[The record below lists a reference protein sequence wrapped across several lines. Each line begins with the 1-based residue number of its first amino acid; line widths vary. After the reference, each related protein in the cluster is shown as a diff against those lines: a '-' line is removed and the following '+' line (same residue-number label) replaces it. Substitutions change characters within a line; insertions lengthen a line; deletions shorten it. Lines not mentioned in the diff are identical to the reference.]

1 MKTAIFYTALLFTAS
16 LQAQDQF
23 RSDTILIR
31 EVLISAKEN
40 GRPSAGFRAL
50 VLDSAILSEYNHRT
64 IADLLSERTSLFVK
78 SYGSGGI
85 ATPSFRGT
93 GPGHTRIVWNEINI
107 NNPMLGQFDLSLVPA
122 GLADEVEVSYGGGSM
137 DISGGGFGGIINL
150 ETKPDWKKEDVLFI
164 NPGLGSFGRFSGLVK
179 VKTGN
184 QGFQSVTRGFLSN
197 AENNFPFVN
206 SLTGTEPVIE
216 RRKNSQVSQRG
227 FIQELYFKGSE
238 GIFSTRFW
246 YQETSRNLPVPL
258 TMFSANP
265 GEKQNDRSVRSL
277 VSYESLNKKANFN
290 IAGAFISDK
299 LNYTNRL
306 VSIDSRNYAHS
317 FIFKTAIM
325 TEIGPTTS
333 LKISLDNELNFINSN
348 NYTGKRD
355 RNTASLGIS
364 SETSLAQWLVTRWLI
379 RETLHDTEFL
389 VPDFSAGAEIKPF
402 SEKDYFL
409 RANFSKNS
417 KVPTLNDMYWSP
429 GGNPEL
435 KNENGY
441 TAEIGLE
448 AAVPVSSSINI
459 NGSVTAFRNFITDM
473 IQWLPGDNSYWV
485 ADNVGKILTSGIESQ
500 ISFVY
505 SQSRFKALLN
515 VLYSYT
521 KASPERSGEGYEYP
535 GDRQLIYIPENQFSS
550 TVRINWRSLYTSFI
564 TNCISRRYLT
574 ADNSSYLP
582 GYAVSD
588 FSFGGRINSK
598 KTTYELS
605 IIVDNMFNVSYQ
617 NIAWYPMPGRSY
629 LLSVIFQIKS

>member
-1 MKTAIFYTALLFTAS
+1 LRTAIFYTALLFTAS
-16 LQAQDQF
+16 LQAQDMF
-23 RSDTILIR
+23 RNDTIVIR

-40 GRPSAGFRAL
+40 GHLSAGFRSIR
-50 VLDSAILSEYNHRT
+50 LDSAVLSEYTHRT
-64 IADLLSERTSLFVK
+64 IADLLSKRTSLFVK

-122 GLADEVEVSYGGGSM
+122 GFADAVEVSYGGGSM

-164 NPGLGSFGRFSGLVK
+164 NPGLGSFGRYSGLVK

-184 QGFQSVTRGFLSN
+184 SGFQSITRGFLNS

-206 SLTGTEPVIE
+206 NLAGTEPVIE

-258 TMFSANP
+258 SMLSANP
-265 GEKQNDRSVRSL
+265 GEKQNDLSVRSL

-290 IAGAFISDK
+290 ITGAFISDK
-299 LNYTNRL
+299 LNYTNKL
-306 VSIDSRNYAHS
+306 VSIDSRNSARS
-317 FIFKTAIM
+317 FIVKTGM
-325 TEIGPTTS
+325 LTEIGPTTR

-348 NYTGKRD
+348 NYTGKRN
-355 RNTASLGIS
+355 RNTASLAIS
-364 SETSLAQWLVTRWLI
+364 SETRLTRWLVTRLLI
-379 RETLHDTEFL
+379 RETLHDKEFL
-389 VPDFSAGAEIKPF
+389 VPDFSAGTEIKPF

-429 GGNPEL
+429 GGNQEL

-441 TAEIGLE
+441 TAEIGWE
-448 AAVPVSSSINI
+448 IAVPVSSSVNV
-459 NGSVTAFRNFITDM
+459 NGSLTAFRNYITDM

-485 ADNVGKILTSGIESQ
+485 ADNVAKISTAGIESQ
-500 ISFVY
+500 VSLVY
-505 SQSRFKALLN
+505 SQSHFKTLLN
-515 VLYSYT
+515 VLYSHT
-521 KASPERSGEGYEYP
+521 KATPERSEEASGYS

-550 TVRINWRSLYTSFI
+550 IVRIDWKSLYTSFGA
-564 TNCISRRYLT
+564 NCISRRYLT

-588 FSFGGRINSK
+588 LSLGGRINSK

-605 IIVDNMFNVSYQ
+605 IIVDNLFNVSYQ

-629 LLSVIFQIKS
+629 SLSVIFQIKS

>member
-1 MKTAIFYTALLFTAS
+1 LKTAIFYTALLFTAS